1 MKEKT
6 PVKAG
11 ACKEENQGK
20 GPWKRVKIRRTATL
34 MLLVLFFFLSGCA
47 GASDTMEMPEPG
59 EAVKVQIAD
68 FPIYFNQV
76 KIENATRM
84 YPVLIYEGIPYFPMT
99 YYDCRLMGLETISTA
114 KEGFRVAKA
123 AVNWDLKDKYQSE
136 QKNQMEETAW
146 RAQVP
151 VEINGQTLEESQLG
165 APVLFCRGILYFPL
179 IADYL
184 QQAFGW
190 TCSFQQEEGLRLS
203 TIRQGAG
210 AGEVDL
216 AIGENEDGSKGAFLV
231 TEGTFYYQGQDNVI
245 YETGVG
251 RAAERIPR
259 YDLGK
264 NPDGSLTEAELYQED
279 ERVILSYLIREQGG
293 FSRARIWLKE
303 DGSNQALGYFER
315 DYSRL
320 FSGFEAIIDQSL
332 PLEAGNLYILQGESP
347 QDPRPVGEQGIL
359 YGWACQQDPS
369 GGVSGT
375 ESRRM
380 YLLGE
385 ELYLLG
391 AEKTKS
397 GILDSGV
404 YRVNIRTGRTQRVTE
419 GGAMDFLMEGESLLY
434 RDQRGYIYRI
444 DEVNGEN
451 ACPERL
457 TQDRASDFVALNDTV
472 YYINVDQE
480 GQLYGTGR
488 EEPYN
493 PGGVVKELSVS
504 QGYLIAVFEDGLGGE
519 YKLMI
524 LDGEGQ
530 AVYQTIEEVLTAAID
545 QGKIIFLK

>member
-1 MKEKT
+1 MVDT
-6 PVKAG
+6 PFVDIQQDIFYRFVVVIRVNAVGSTEATRQIMAEFLQKYG
-11 ACKEENQGK
+11 EEFD
-20 GPWKRVKIRRTATL
+20 P
-34 MLLVLFFFLSGCA
+34 LLVVEGDDS
-47 GASDTMEMPEPG
+47 
-59 EAVKVQIAD
+59 
-68 FPIYFNQV
+68 
-76 KIENATRM
+76 IE
-84 YPVLIYEGIPYFPMT
+84 
-99 YYDCRLMGLETISTA
+99 
-114 KEGFRVAKA
+114 
-123 AVNWDLKDKYQSE
+123 
-136 QKNQMEETAW
+136 
-146 RAQVP
+146 
-151 VEINGQTLEESQLG
+151 
-165 APVLFCRGILYFPL
+165 
-179 IADYL
+179 
-184 QQAFGW
+184 
-190 TCSFQQEEGLRLS
+190 
-203 TIRQGAG
+203 
-210 AGEVDL
+210 
-216 AIGENEDGSKGAFLV
+216 
-231 TEGTFYYQGQDNVI
+231 
-245 YETGVG
+245 
-251 RAAERIPR
+251 
-259 YDLGK
+259 
-264 NPDGSLTEAELYQED
+264 
-279 ERVILSYLIREQGG
+279 
-293 FSRARIWLKE
+293 
-303 DGSNQALGYFER
+303 
-315 DYSRL
+315 
-320 FSGFEAIIDQSL
+320 
-332 PLEAGNLYILQGESP
+332 
-347 QDPRPVGEQGIL
+347 
-359 YGWACQQDPS
+359 

-404 YRVNIRTGRTQRVTE
+404 YRVNIRTGRTQRVME

-451 ACPERL
+451 ARPERL

-545 QGKIIFLK
+545 KGKIIFLK